1 MSGELETLAQ
11 LYDVETAYVDA
22 WGEVREARPDVLRAV
37 LSALGAAVTDPVSA
51 AREER
56 LRRHIQVVEPVCAVP
71 FPGTQAIEVGLPR
84 SVHPRDCWLVLETED
99 GETRRTRLMA
109 AIQRPLGS
117 ARVEGRP
124 IDRYEVHLSPPVDLL
139 PPGYHEL
146 RVEGPGIEATAMV
159 VVAPRCPVPAR
170 GWGVFL
176 PVHAMRTRTDWGVGS
191 YPALGEAARWVHRL
205 GGELVGTL
213 PLYPAYYEEPLE
225 ISPYLPV
232 TRLGWNEL
240 YVDPTELPELEAS
253 AEARAL
259 LASSALTDAL
269 AAVRRN
275 ALVDYPASMALVRRV
290 LDTLARVLFSAPSA
304 RRREL
309 ESFARARPDL
319 VAYARFRAGG
329 RAEPRGSSSRDVAVP
344 DDECARSHLYAQ
356 WVAEQQLAAAGG
368 NLLLDLPIGVHP
380 SGFDP
385 SFEPMAFAVGVEGGA
400 PPDRFFTKG
409 QRWSFRPLHP
419 RGAREQRYRHVVAVL
434 RHAMRHASV
443 LRLDH
448 VMGLYRLYWVPVGA
462 DATDGA
468 YVRYRD
474 DELRAIVSLEAQR
487 SGTAIVGEDLGTV
500 PVEVRLGMSD
510 DRMLRTWVLQFEVS
524 ADAPL
529 PDPPELSLASIGT
542 HDLPRF
548 VTYWEAPVH
557 TSWRQ
562 ALGGDARRGLRASLD
577 HLACGP
583 ARLVLVD
590 VEDLWLERVPHN
602 RPGTGPEA
610 GNWRHR
616 SARTIEE
623 VFEDEEVAETLE
635 RVDVLRREED
645 G

>member
-1 MSGELETLAQ
+1 MSGELETLAE
-11 LYDVETAYVDA
+11 LYDVELAYVDA

-37 LSALGAAVTDPVSA
+37 LAALGAPVTDPAGA
-51 AREER
+51 ARAER
-56 LRRHIQVVEPVCAVP
+56 LRRHTQVVEPVCAVP

-109 AIQRPLGS
+109 AIQRPIGS
-117 ARVEGRP
+117 ARLEGLP
-124 IDRYEVHLSPPVDLL
+124 MDRYEVHLSPPVDLL
-139 PPGYHEL
+139 PPGYHGL
-146 RVEGPGIEATAMV
+146 RVEGPGIEATATV

-176 PVHAMRTRTDWGVGS
+176 PVHAIRTRTDWGVGS
-191 YPALGEAARWVHRL
+191 YAALGEMARWVSGL
-205 GGELVGTL
+205 GGELVGTP
-213 PLYPAYYEEPLE
+213 PLYPSFYEGEPVE

-259 LASSALTDAL
+259 LASSGLVEAL
-269 AAVRRN
+269 AAARRN

-290 LDTLARVLFSAPSA
+290 LDALARALFSAPSA

-309 ESFARARPDL
+309 EAFARARPDL

-329 RAEPRGSSSRDVAVP
+329 PVEPATSGSDAAVP
-344 DDECARSHLYAQ
+344 DDERARAHLYAQ
-356 WVAEQQLAAAGG
+356 WVAEQQLAAASG
-368 NLLLDLPIGVHP
+368 NLFLDLPIGVHP

-385 SFEPMAFAVGVEGGA
+385 SFEPAAFASGVEGGA
-400 PPDRFFTKG
+400 PPDRFFPEG

-419 RGAREQRYRHVVAVL
+419 RGAREQRYRHMVAVL
-434 RHAMRHASV
+434 RQAMRHASV

-448 VMGLYRLYWVPVGA
+448 VMGLYRLFWVPSGA
-462 DATDGA
+462 DATDGV

-474 DELRAIVSLEAQR
+474 DELRAVVALEAYR

-500 PVEVRLGMSD
+500 PVEVRLGMLE
-510 DRMLRTWVLQFEVS
+510 DRMLRTWVLQFEAS
-524 ADAPL
+524 PDAPL

-548 VTYWEAPVH
+548 VTFWEAPVH
-557 TSWRQ
+557 ASWRQ
-562 ALGGDARRGLRASLD
+562 ALGGDARRGLRATLD
-577 HLACGP
+577 HLAASP

-602 RPGTGPEA
+602 RPGTGAEA
-610 GNWRHR
+610 ANWRHR
-616 SARTIEE
+616 CARTLEE
-623 VFEDEEVAETLE
+623 IVADEDVAEALG
-635 RVDVLRREED
+635 RVDALRREVA